1 MFALIKTLNPTIWIM
16 EKQQVPVIL
25 SGGGARG
32 FAHVGILQALEERQ
46 IQPSAISAT
55 SAGAMIGALIA
66 DGYTAAEV
74 KEMVLKNIKLVDLLD
89 FRRINGHLIS
99 LHKIGQFLKSQLRA
113 STFEQLK
120 LPFYVSAVNYHTG
133 EPKIFQEGP
142 IVEAVLAASSIP
154 TLFEPTLIEG
164 IPYVDGAVHSNVPS
178 GPFEAQ
184 IEQVVACHVNPTGP
198 YNPKSSVFHSID
210 RAIHLSFL
218 ERNRQ
223 VQGRCRWFIEPY
235 ALHPYGMFE
244 VHKLPEIYAAG
255 YQGAVE
261 FLDQMAPSN
270 T

>member
-1 MFALIKTLNPTIWIM
+1 M

-66 DGYTAAEV
+66 DGYAAAEV
-74 KEMVLKNIKLVDLLD
+74 KEMVLKNIKLIDLLD

-99 LHKIGQFLKSQLRA
+99 LHKIGQFLKAQLRA
-113 STFEQLK
+113 STFEQLQ

-133 EPKIFQEGP
+133 EPRIFQEGS

-164 IPYVDGAVHSNVPS
+164 IPYVDGAVHSNLPS
-178 GPFEAQ
+178 RPFEAQ
-184 IEQVVACHVNPTGP
+184 IDQVVACHVNPTGP

-218 ERNRQ
+218 ERIQQ
-223 VQGRCRWFIEPY
+223 VKERCRWFIEPY
-235 ALHPYGMFE
+235 ELHPYGMFE

-261 FLDQMAPSN
+261 FLEQTEAQTN
-270 T
+270 